1 MKLKKIASL
10 MLAGIMAVSML
21 AACKSGSTNNG
32 NAGSSSSQPTTTAS
46 GIAAALNARLGDA
59 QKKVLSFNSDN
70 KLSSALNEAVN
81 ALNAAGI
88 EEVISDTDG
97 LIDVDDWTSESAKE
111 AVEALMGHY
120 ATVKP
125 TIEPVTTGG
134 AIDVTSAAN
143 RNYML
148 VYKVNGSLNSAAEVA
163 REVMDGTNGLQSV
176 FYSAST
182 AGTEDWAYNFSGVA
196 EMVKVTSADGPSAY
210 IVVVMI
216 HQTAVNGTTQA

>member
-21 AACKSGSTNNG
+21 AACGEGKDNGG

-97 LIDVDDWTSESAKE
+97 LIDVSDWTSESAKE

-134 AIDVTSAAN
+134 AINVTSAAN

-182 AGTEDWAYNFSGVA
+182 AGTKDWAYNFSGVA